1 MGPSALVAGLNN
13 YLTSA
18 AGEVVESLQ
27 LSAVVTVNEIVGLFC
42 REYLQLK
49 DSPSY
54 FNGLFP
60 VLGSSRRKKFTWS

>member
-27 LSAVVTVNEIVGLFC
+27 LSAVVTVNEISAFFVV
-42 REYLQLK
+42 
-49 DSPSY
+49 STS
-54 FNGLFP
+54 
-60 VLGSSRRKKFTWS
+60 

>member
-42 REYLQLK
+42 REYQLK
-49 DSPSY
+49 DSPPY